1 MTRAQYE
8 EYKDKLR
15 FGRRGIV
22 HEGRSAA
29 TVAELDWI
37 AANVYGLDVTAAPS
51 PKAGPKAEQPSED
64 TSQSEGGPDNTVKP
78 KARSSKRAP
87 SKPKAAKP
95 RGATM
100 EVSIDGKSVDVT
112 KLALDG
118 LREVA
123 TKLGIEPGNMT
134 KGKLLDAIA
143 KKAAA

>member
-1 MTRAQYE
+1 MTRTQYE
-8 EYKDKLR
+8 EYKSQLR

-51 PKAGPKAEQPSED
+51 AKAGPKAEQPPAGTPQTD
-64 TSQSEGGPDNTVKP
+64 GGTDNVVKP
-78 KARSSKRAP
+78 KASSRKRAQ
-87 SKPKAAKP
+87 SNPKAEKP
-95 RGATM
+95 SGATM

-123 TKLGIEPGNMT
+123 TKLGIEPGNLT